1 MGRRKKM
8 EIKQLLTTT
17 IILLLIAC
25 SVEYNNGFNASD
37 KEYMQK
43 FLTHIKK
50 SGIAFQ
56 EDQDGMLR
64 YNAKDENTVSDIHK
78 LIKLKQSNKTS
89 VQYDEPDAGQ
99 YFKSILDKNDIQYI
113 EEIKDG
119 SFWITW
125 YPDNE
130 NQKKEIQIQ
139 VVQYMFEFKAGTK

>member
-1 MGRRKKM
+1 MDIKK
-8 EIKQLLTTT
+8 LLTTT

-25 SVEYNNGFNASD
+25 GAEYNNGFNASD

-50 SGIAFQ
+50 SGIGFQ

-64 YNAKDENTVSDIHK
+64 YNSKDENTVSDIHK

-89 VQYDEPDAGQ
+89 VQYDEPEAGR

-119 SFWITW
+119 NIWITW

-130 NQKKEIQIQ
+130 NQKKEIQMQ
-139 VVQYMFEFKAGTK
+139 VVQYMFDFKAGTK